1 MYKVKSL
8 SGTESEFEIAFDAHT
23 KNTGTLNGKGF
34 EWDIVNEKPGR
45 FHVLKDNKSFTL
57 EIVSVD
63 FLEKKCSI
71 TVNGNIYSFE
81 LKDKFDE
88 LLKNLGMDKLISNVA
103 KDLKAPMPGLV
114 LDVLVKA
121 GDSIKKGDSVLVLEA
136 MKMENN
142 IKAVADAVIKKIA
155 VQKGNA
161 VEKNQVLVLFE

>member
-8 SGTESEFEIAFDAHT
+8 NGTASEFEITFDSGN
-23 KNTGTLNGKGF
+23 KNAGSINGNEFK
-34 EWDIVNEKPGR
+34 WDIVKEKPGR
-45 FHVLKDNKSFTL
+45 FHVLKDNKSFTI
-57 EIVSVD
+57 EVIHSD
-63 FLEKKCSI
+63 AFEKKCTVS
-71 TVNGNIYSFE
+71 VNGTTYSFE

-88 LLKNLGMDKLISNVA
+88 LLKNLGMDKMVSGVV
-103 KDLKAPMPGLV
+103 KELKAPMPGLV
-114 LDVLVKA
+114 LDILVKA
-121 GDSIKKGDSVLVLEA
+121 GDTIKKGDSVLVLEA